1 MRHCSFD
8 SSNSKQDFYRG
19 AGCTEKFYE
28 DLEKHATEVINY
40 QKKEILPLIDE
51 EIGSYNNKKFC
62 HICKKKFYDVD
73 DNNENSSDDSNGV
86 IAVMKMH
93 LTLKG
98 FMVML
103 QDLKMVMSVMNLI
116 LEVFTAMLQSLI
128 LIMMMGFD

>member
-51 EIGSYNNKKFC
+51 EIGSYNNQKFC

-73 DNNENSSDDSNGV
+73 DNNENSNDDSNGGDSSDEDV
-86 IAVMKMH
+86 FIPKRFHGDA
-93 LTLKG
+93 TGLKDG
-98 FMVML
+98 
-103 QDLKMVMSVMNLI
+103 D
-116 LEVFTAMLQSLI
+116 EYDE
-128 LIMMMGFD
+128 FDPRSFHSNASEPDIDNDDGI